1 MSVLYKIGR
10 ISLTVLCGLL
20 LVGCGS
26 NERPERYSGISAPKG
41 DILIEGVRTIGF
53 SQADPTI
60 REGMRILIDDGRI
73 VFAGQTEQ
81 FLQAET
87 IIDGRGLTLIPGLT
101 DMHVHIWDEA
111 ELGAYLAHGVTTV
124 RNMSGMPFHLRL
136 AERINSGEL
145 DGPRLLTTGPI
156 LNSTGPNMQINHQIV
171 DDPASARAAVQWQYE
186 AGFRRLKVYS
196 NLTQEAYGAITEE
209 AGKLGMIITGHTPE
223 GQRGPGIP
231 LTRSFEIS
239 FEEVLSDEF
248 ETIEHVESIVWH
260 GLRANQD
267 EDRARVLAR
276 KIAASRVAVTP
287 TLLAHHNL
295 YRVAQE
301 GEAAL
306 TRPGTE
312 WLNPFIQ
319 ETEAG
324 SHQRWLQTPPGPVG
338 RDDAFY
344 GQVTRIFDEEGVLL
358 VAGSDAGIFT
368 NIPGL
373 SLIEE
378 LELLIKAGLT
388 PYRALQTATYNP
400 SVVLNE
406 PDRGCLSEGCVADLL
421 LYDCDPL
428 NEIACLRQP
437 HAVISKGKSFDRD
450 DLERLLAAAGKSNIE
465 RTQTNVMSGLQV
477 QGTPIDSLEERQE

>member
-1 MSVLYKIGR
+1 MRVLNKIR
-10 ISLTVLCGLL
+10 RANLTVLCGLL

-26 NERPERYSGISAPKG
+26 SAIPEQYPETSAPTG

-53 SQADPTI
+53 SEAAPTI
-60 REGMRILIDDGRI
+60 RQGMRILIDDGRI

-81 FLQAET
+81 YLQAET
-87 IIDGRGLTLIPGLT
+87 IIDGRGLTLLPGLT

-124 RNMSGMPFHLRL
+124 RNMSGMPFHLRM
-136 AERINSGEL
+136 AEQIKSGEL

-156 LNSTGPNMQINHQIV
+156 LNSTGPNMQISHQIV
-171 DDPASARAAVQWQYE
+171 DDAASARAAVQWQYK

-196 NLTQEAYGAITEE
+196 NLTQDVYGAITEE
-209 AGKLGMIITGHTPE
+209 ADELGMIVTGHTPE

-239 FEEVLSDEF
+239 FEEALSDEF

-260 GLRANQD
+260 GLRSIQD
-267 EDRARVLAR
+267 DDLAR
-276 KIAASRVAVTP
+276 ALARQIATSGVAVTP

-295 YRVAQE
+295 YRVAKE
-301 GEAAL
+301 GEAVL

-319 ETEAG
+319 VTETE
-324 SHQRWLQTPPGPVG
+324 SHQRWLQTPPGSVG

-344 GQVTRIFDEEGVLL
+344 RRVTRIFDEEGVLL

-378 LELLIKAGLT
+378 LELLVEAGLT

-400 SVVLNE
+400 SLVLNE
-406 PDRGCLSEGCVADLL
+406 PDRGCLFEGCVADLV

-428 NEIACLRQP
+428 DEISCVSQP
-437 HAVISKGKSFDRD
+437 HKLILKDKSLDRD
-450 DLERLLAAAGKSNIE
+450 DLEQILAAAGVPNIE
-465 RTQTNVMSGLQV
+465 RTQANVMSGLQA
-477 QGTPIDSLEERQE
+477 QGAPIDSLDENQE